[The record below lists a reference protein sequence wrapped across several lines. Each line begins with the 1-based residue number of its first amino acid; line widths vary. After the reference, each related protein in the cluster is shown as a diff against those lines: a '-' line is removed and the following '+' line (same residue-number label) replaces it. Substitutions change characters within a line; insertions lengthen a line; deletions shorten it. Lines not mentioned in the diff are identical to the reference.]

1 MRGSEGD
8 PPWRMAGK
16 RISVE
21 GTRGKTSLAISL
33 HGEIVGRGGTSF
45 CKVTGAVPLLC
56 VGSSLQILERRGPP
70 RLYEN
75 ILRVPRSEYCVL
87 ENQGVSPYTMRVFNE
102 LFVRPQIIAV
112 TNVRL
117 DHVEEMGRTREKI
130 ARSIASSF
138 GKTEIV
144 FSGEAND
151 HLNDIMGRKAKKL
164 VRVTPEDPHLPGAEI
179 PALLNEIVGFLGLG
193 GVDVE
198 AYIKV
203 IKSRLRWREFD
214 GIVYFDASKANDPDS
229 AALLIRWLGDDPF
242 LFIQLRRDRPGRT
255 WAFLKMV
262 RERWVDYSRV
272 AVAGEWSQEFSKRVD
287 GIDLPDSCEGASTL
301 LDEVRRVGTPLFIT
315 GNREG
320 KLVRCLLTKLGV
332 STGDG
337 VPTLMGEIRRGR
349 ISLP

>member
-1 MRGSEGD
+1 MGD
-8 PPWRMAGK
+8 PPWKKAGT
-16 RISVE
+16 RLSIG

-56 VGSSLQILERRGPP
+56 VGKSLRVLRRRGPT

-75 ILRVPRSEYCVL
+75 ILDVPSSEYCVL
-87 ENQGVSPYTMRVFNE
+87 ENHGVSPYTMRVFNE

-138 GKTEIV
+138 GKAEIV

-151 HLNDIMGRKAKKL
+151 RLNDVMEGRAKKL
-164 VRVTPEDPHLPGAEI
+164 VRVPSERPDLPGAEI
-179 PALLNEIVGFLGLG
+179 PALLNEVLGFLGLG
-193 GVDVE
+193 SVDVG
-198 AYIKV
+198 AYVGAIV
-203 IKSRLRWREFD
+203 DRLRWREFN
-214 GIVYFDASKANDPDS
+214 GIVFFDASKVNDPDS
-229 AALLIRWLGDDPF
+229 AVLLMRWLGDSPL

-262 RERWVDYSRV
+262 RERWADYSRV
-272 AVAGEWSQEFSKRVD
+272 AVAGEWSREFSKRVN
-287 GIDLPDSCEGASTL
+287 GIDLPDSCRGADIL
-301 LDEVRRVGTPLFIT
+301 LDEVRRVGSPLFIT
-315 GNREG
+315 GNRDG
-320 KLVRCLLTKLGV
+320 SLVRCLLGKLGV
-332 STGDG
+332 SAGGG
-337 VPTLMGEIRRGR
+337 VPTLIGEIGEGG

>member
-1 MRGSEGD
+1 MSGSIGN
-8 PPWRMAGK
+8 PPWRIAGT
-16 RISVE
+16 RISIE

-33 HGEIVGRGGTSF
+33 HGEIVGRGRTSF

-56 VGSSLQILERRGPP
+56 VNNGAQILERKGPT

-75 ILRVPRSEYCVL
+75 VLNVPSSEYCVL
-87 ENQGVSPYTMRVFNE
+87 ENQGVSPYTLRVFNE

-138 GKTEIV
+138 GKAEIV

-151 HLNDIMGRKAKKL
+151 RLNDIMEKRAKKL
-164 VRVTPEDPHLPGAEI
+164 VRVPSEYPHLPGAEI

-193 GVDVE
+193 SIDVG
-198 AYIKV
+198 AYIGT
-203 IKSRLRWREFD
+203 IKDRLKWKEFN
-214 GIVYFDASKANDPDS
+214 GIVFFDASKVNDPDS
-229 AALLIRWLGDDPF
+229 AALLIRWLGDNPF
-242 LFIQLRRDRPGRT
+242 LFIQLRKDRPGRT

-262 RERWVDYSRV
+262 RERWVNYSRV
-272 AVAGEWSQEFSKRVD
+272 AVAGEWSQEFSRRVD
-287 GIDLPDSCEGASTL
+287 GIYLPDSCRGAEVL
-301 LDEVRRVGTPLFIT
+301 LDEIREVGSPLFIT
-315 GNREG
+315 GNRNG
-320 KLVRCLLTKLGV
+320 GLVRCLLARLGV
-332 STGDG
+332 SAGDG
-337 VPTLMGEIRRGR
+337 VPTLIGEIGKGR

>member
-1 MRGSEGD
+1 MGD
-8 PPWRMAGK
+8 PPWRIAST
-16 RISVE
+16 RISIE

-33 HGEIVGRGGTSF
+33 HGEIVGRGRTSF
-45 CKVTGAVPLLC
+45 CKVTGAAPLLC
-56 VGSSLQILERRGPP
+56 VGNGLRILERNRPT

-75 ILRVPRSEYCVL
+75 ILNVPGSEYCVL
-87 ENQGVSPYTMRVFNE
+87 ENQGVSPYTIRVFNE

-112 TNVRL
+112 TNIRL

-138 GKTEIV
+138 GKAEVV
-144 FSGEAND
+144 FSGETND
-151 HLNDIMGRKAKKL
+151 HLNDIMEKKAKKL
-164 VRVTPEDPHLPGAEI
+164 VRVSSEHPHLPGAEI

-193 GVDVE
+193 RVDVR
-198 AYIKV
+198 AYVRAIMD
-203 IKSRLRWREFD
+203 RLKWREFD
-214 GIVYFDASKANDPDS
+214 GIAYFDASKVNDPDS

-272 AVAGEWSQEFSKRVD
+272 AVAGEWSQEFSKRVG
-287 GIDLPDSCEGASTL
+287 GIHLPDSCRGVDIL
-301 LDEVRRVGTPLFIT
+301 LNEIRGVGSPLFIT
-315 GNREG
+315 GNRVG
-320 KLVRCLLTKLGV
+320 GLVRCLLTKLGV
-332 STGDG
+332 SAGDS
-337 VPTLMGEIRRGR
+337 VPTLMGEIGRGG